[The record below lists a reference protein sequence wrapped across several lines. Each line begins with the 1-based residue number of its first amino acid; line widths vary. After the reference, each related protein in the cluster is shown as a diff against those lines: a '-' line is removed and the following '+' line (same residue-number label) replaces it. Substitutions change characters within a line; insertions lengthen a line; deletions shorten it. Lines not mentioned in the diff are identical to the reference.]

1 MLKKVNFKIKRYVEL
16 IVQKKLLLMKQN
28 CGYTI
33 VCTEVFFVITAS
45 VKAKYND
52 GGKNMLVVRQ
62 QL

>member
-1 MLKKVNFKIKRYVEL
+1 
-16 IVQKKLLLMKQN
+16 MKQN

-52 GGKNMLVVRQ
+52 GGKYVSGKTTIMIK
-62 QL
+62 